1 MLLNTFDNFN
11 QYSTIQH
18 LVAIGILGII
28 FILLGWLISRLFR
41 PSGRTVQ
48 LELHDIKKELLEELN
63 TAKKFNAEY
72 QQLVKKETEV
82 AKQAPKNTEHQKS

>member
-1 MLLNTFDNFN
+1 MLLMTLDKFQEYAGI
-11 QYSTIQH
+11 QYA
-18 LVAIGILGII
+18 VAIAILGIV

-48 LELHDIKKELLEELN
+48 QELYDIKKELLNELN

-72 QQLVKKETEV
+72 QQLVKKETENV
-82 AKQAPKNTEHQKS
+82 SKTPEQKKS